1 MAAATEQAMEPGESS
16 YSNERRRFPVAFVAG
31 LIVVAILFGGFVL
44 LTRNMRTSK
53 QTAVKLPFGPA
64 EQTYA
69 ERIHFKDIQLAH
81 ATNFLNQDF
90 TYVGGTISN
99 DGVQTIGALEATIEF
114 RDNLNQVILRETEI
128 LIVAGA
134 EPLQAGQRR
143 DFQVTLEHLST
154 AWNQQYPS
162 IRPTGLILE

>member
-1 MAAATEQAMEPGESS
+1 MTRPALTIW
-16 YSNERRRFPVAFVAG
+16 YNTKCPVCDAG
-31 LIVVAILFGGFVL
+31 IARQ
-44 LTRNMRTSK
+44 RNKLVST
-53 QTAVKLPFGPA
+53 VKA
-64 EQTYA
+64 
-69 ERIHFKDIQLAH
+69 
-81 ATNFLNQDF
+81 
-90 TYVGGTISN
+90 
-99 DGVQTIGALEATIEF
+99 ATIEF